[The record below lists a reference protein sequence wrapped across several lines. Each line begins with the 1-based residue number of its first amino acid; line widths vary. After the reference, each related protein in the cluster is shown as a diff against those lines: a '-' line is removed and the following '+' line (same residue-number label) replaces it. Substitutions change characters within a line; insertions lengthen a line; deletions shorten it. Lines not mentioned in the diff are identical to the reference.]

1 MIVCIVNEV
10 ANFIKQY
17 SRNYKVYVN
26 RHVDLICS
34 ELKDTIRNFQHRK
47 PDIFC
52 LDIINRRVAVV
63 EITVC
68 YDLYINL
75 ALQEKINSYSPL
87 VQMFE
92 NRGYN
97 TKLII
102 LYFGL
107 LGCVEKSLI
116 SG

>member
-1 MIVCIVNEV
+1 M
-10 ANFIKQY
+10 
-17 SRNYKVYVN
+17 
-26 RHVDLICS
+26 
-34 ELKDTIRNFQHRK
+34 QHRK

-75 ALQEKINSYSPL
+75 ALQEKINRYSPL

-92 NRGYN
+92 NRGYKA
-97 TKLII
+97 KLII
-102 LYFGL
+102 LCFGS
-107 LGCVEKSLI
+107 LGCVEKSVI
-116 SG
+116 SGLRHFRTNKEEIKKLTKWCSISNIIGANYIGEIEESI